1 MKLIIGSHTLNMNY
15 LVEILPKNTVYSLI
29 SFLETSLDKDKTKWI
44 KINRILSKHRN
55 KIHNSPPNAELIIF
69 YKINNK
75 LNQSYEISHNQ
86 LNIIGKNLTHAYS
99 LEMIRAR
106 LLYNRISRYISSIT
120 VDEDKRVEYSSNI
133 KSILDN
139 LIGIKVR
146 T

>member
-1 MKLIIGSHTLNMNY
+1 M
-15 LVEILPKNTVYSLI
+15 VCV
-29 SFLETSLDKDKTKWI
+29 TSV
-44 KINRILSKHRN
+44 
-55 KIHNSPPNAELIIF
+55 
-69 YKINNK
+69 NNK

-120 VDEDKRVEYSSNI
+120 VDEDERVEYSSNI